1 VVTCLAMVAM
11 EVPTV
16 RQTRP
21 IENATISPHSWS
33 GIERPIAQP
42 NAEPLG
48 LEVSASLVLPSI
60 RPLVNAPQAK
70 ALGQAP

>member
-1 VVTCLAMVAM
+1 MVAM

-16 RQTRP
+16 RQPRP
-21 IENATISPHSWS
+21 IESATINPHSWS

-48 LEVSASLVLPSI
+48 LGVLASLVLPSI
-60 RPLVNAPQAK
+60 PHLVNAPQAK